1 MNNAKL
7 FHKMLTAHVIVLLM
21 AVLLM
26 SGILSIVVQNFLYQQ
41 KWREL
46 KEIGE
51 SVISTTAT
59 DSELERRWQQLQP
72 ILNAR
77 YIRVLQVDG
86 RGRVLYPAELRG
98 SDMTMG
104 LVVRYRLM
112 RGKVVEG
119 QDRIGN
125 QPVTWVM
132 FRDNKQAGL
141 RAWILF
147 SPVEGIQRAIRR
159 IRLGLISAASATLVF
174 ALLLSGWF
182 ARGWAR
188 RIEALRRLA
197 SEIRQG
203 RYDARAEM
211 KEGPQELMELTQ
223 DLNAMAERL
232 AEWEKEIRQFE
243 LRRQQFV
250 SDVSHEL
257 RTPLTSIRGWL
268 EGMESGMV
276 TEEERKR
283 AVASMKRET
292 MRLIRLINELLDLEK
307 IRAGK
312 IELKKEQIPI
322 VEVLEIVA
330 EQLGPMAEEK
340 GLQLEIAA
348 PREQMV
354 FADYDRLLQILINLV
369 KNGLQFTERGWVR
382 VTAGRMNGGTLIRV
396 EDTGIGMTKEQLS
409 RIWDRFFK
417 ADPSRSRQGGET
429 GLGLAIVRQLV
440 EAHGG
445 WIQAESTPGEG
456 TRFTLWLPDHH
467 KAGSKDS
474 CPGEMKST

>member
-1 MNNAKL
+1 MKNGKL
-7 FHKMLTAHVIVLLM
+7 FHKMLAAQI
-21 AVLLM
+21 AVLMTAVFLM
-26 SGILSIVVQNFLYQQ
+26 SGITSVVVQNFLYQQ

-46 KEIGE
+46 REIGQT
-51 SVISTTAT
+51 VIPNTST
-59 DSELERRWQQLQP
+59 DSELLRRWRQLWP
-72 ILNAR
+72 VLSAR
-77 YIRVLQVDG
+77 DIHVLQVDG
-86 RGRVLYPAELRG
+86 QGRVLFPTGLRG
-98 SDMTMG
+98 SGVTISSD
-104 LVVRYRLM
+104 VKNRLM
-112 RGKVVEG
+112 HGKVVVGRE
-119 QDRIGN
+119 RIGN
-125 QPVTWVM
+125 QPVTWVI
-132 FRDNKQAGL
+132 FPDKNQTEL

-159 IRLGLISAASATLVF
+159 IRVGFLLAAAVALVV

-182 ARGWAR
+182 TRGWAR

-203 RYDARAEM
+203 RYHARAEM
-211 KEGPQELMELTQ
+211 KNGPLELVELTR

-232 AEWEKEIRQFE
+232 AVWEKEIRQFE

-268 EGMESGMV
+268 EGLESSLT
-276 TEEERKR
+276 TEEERMR

-322 VEVLEIVA
+322 AEVLEIVA
-330 EQLGPMAEEK
+330 EQLGPAAEEK
-340 GLQLEIAA
+340 GLRLEIDA
-348 PREQMV
+348 PRDLMV
-354 FADYDRLLQILINLV
+354 TADYDRLMQILINLV
-369 KNGLQFTERGWVR
+369 KNGLQFTEHGWVR
-382 VTAGRMNGGTLIRV
+382 VTADKADDGTRIRV
-396 EDTGIGMTKEQLS
+396 EDTGIGMTEEQLT

-440 EAHGG
+440 KSHGG
-445 WIQAESTPGEG
+445 QIWVDSTPGKG
-456 TRFTLWLPDHH
+456 TCFTIWLPD
-467 KAGSKDS
+467 GNR
-474 CPGEMKST
+474 G

>member
-1 MNNAKL
+1 MKNGKL
-7 FHKMLTAHVIVLLM
+7 FHRMLAAQIAVLLT

-26 SGILSIVVQNFLYQQ
+26 SGITSVILQNFLYQQ

-46 KEIGE
+46 REIGQL
-51 SVISTTAT
+51 VIPNTTT
-59 DSELERRWQQLQP
+59 DNELVRKWRQLGP
-72 ILNAR
+72 VLIAR
-77 YIRVLQVDG
+77 DIHILQVDE
-86 RGRVLYPAELRG
+86 RGRVLFPTRLRKSSVTIS
-98 SDMTMG
+98 SD
-104 LVVRYRLM
+104 VRNRLM

-119 QDRIGN
+119 RERIGN
-125 QPVTWVM
+125 QPVTWVI
-132 FRDNKQAGL
+132 FPDRKQTDL

-147 SPVEGIQRAIRR
+147 SPVEGIHRAIRR
-159 IRLGLISAASATLVF
+159 IRVGLLLAAAVALVV
-174 ALLLSGWF
+174 ALILSGWF
-182 ARGWAR
+182 TRGWAR
-188 RIEALRRLA
+188 RIEDLRRLA

-203 RYDARAEM
+203 RYHARAEM
-211 KEGPQELMELTQ
+211 KKGPLELMELTR

-232 AEWEKEIRQFE
+232 AAWEKEIRQFE

-268 EGMESGMV
+268 EGLKSSLV
-276 TEEERKR
+276 TEEERIR

-312 IELKKEQIPI
+312 IELKQEKIPI
-322 VEVLEIVA
+322 AEVLEIVA
-330 EQLGPMAEEK
+330 EQLGPVAEEK
-340 GLQLEIAA
+340 GLRLEIDA
-348 PREQMV
+348 PRDLMV
-354 FADYDRLLQILINLV
+354 TADYDRLMQILINLV

-382 VTAGRMNGGTLIRV
+382 VTAEKTDDGTQIRV
-396 EDTGIGMTKEQLS
+396 EDTGIGMTEEQLD

-440 EAHGG
+440 KAHGG
-445 WIQAESTPGEG
+445 QIWVDSTPGKG
-456 TRFTLWLPDHH
+456 TCFTLWLPD
-467 KAGSKDS
+467 GN
-474 CPGEMKST
+474 GG